1 MNSVEAYQNVM
12 VGGAECTRDLVG
24 RAIEQIQG
32 AFRGPARA
40 QVHREVS
47 LDSEERCSERTR
59 IAQELHDTLLQGF
72 ISASMQ
78 LHVAADRLP
87 ADSPAKAPLGRV
99 LQLMEQAI
107 EEGRNAIQGLR
118 STRADSPDLE
128 QAFSRIQQELAIEN
142 EEPIDFRVIVEGRPR
157 SLHPDIGDEVYR
169 IGHEALVNAFRH
181 SEAKSI
187 EVELEYAA
195 KQLRLVVR
203 DNGCGMD
210 PQFLQKGHEGHWGLT
225 GMRERAERIGARLK
239 VRSRATAGTEVELSV
254 PNHVAFQHQSSPR
267 PLGWLARVQPRKTGT
282 VHLKPSEVAQ

>member
-1 MNSVEAYQNVM
+1 MENMTLSQDAVKTTWPLSKSISDSFQ
-12 VGGAECTRDLVG
+12 L
-24 RAIEQIQG
+24 
-32 AFRGPARA
+32 
-40 QVHREVS
+40 RELS
-47 LDSEERCSERTR
+47 RQLNDRFGERLAERTR

-78 LHVAADRLP
+78 LNVAADRLP

-128 QAFSRIQQELAIEN
+128 QAFSRIQQELAIED
-142 EEPIDFRVIVEGRPR
+142 EEQVDFRVIVEGRPR

-195 KQLRLVVR
+195 KHLRLVVR
-203 DNGCGMD
+203 DNGCGID
-210 PQFLQKGHEGHWGLT
+210 PQFLQKGREGHWGLSS
-225 GMRERAERIGARLK
+225 MRERTERINARLK
-239 VRSRATAGTEVELSV
+239 VLSLAGAGTEIELSV
-254 PNHVAFQHQSSPR
+254 PSHIAFQHQSS
-267 PLGWLARVQPRKTGT
+267 LGRSDGWPASSQERREQAILREMR
-282 VHLKPSEVAQ
+282 EFNE